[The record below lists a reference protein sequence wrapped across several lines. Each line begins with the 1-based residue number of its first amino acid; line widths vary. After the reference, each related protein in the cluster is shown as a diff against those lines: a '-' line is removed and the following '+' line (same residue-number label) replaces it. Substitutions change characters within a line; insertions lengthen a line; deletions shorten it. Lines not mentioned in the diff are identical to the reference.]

1 MEVIFMPL
9 NKNLQKVLVI
19 GSGPIIIGQAA
30 EFDYAG
36 TQACRAIK
44 EEGIAVILLNSN
56 PATIMTDVDIADAV
70 YMEPITLESVVKI
83 LEKEQPDGI
92 IANLGGQIGLN
103 MALALDKA
111 GILKEKGVPVL
122 GMPLEA
128 IYRAEDRELFKDTM
142 QEIDEPIPESA
153 IVHSIREALE
163 FADQIGYPL
172 IVRPAY
178 TLGGTGGG
186 SCGNEEELIN
196 TVNRGLKS
204 SPIQQVLIERSV
216 AGYKEIEFEVM
227 RDANDNCI
235 TICSME
241 NLDPVGIHTG
251 DSIVAAPAQTL
262 TDEEYQMLRSASIKI
277 IRALKIAG
285 GCNIQ
290 FALDPFS
297 KKYYVIEVNP
307 RVSRSSALASKA
319 TGYPIARVTTKI
331 ALGYNLDEIPN
342 KVTGTTTACFE
353 PAIDYVVLKVPRWP
367 FDKFVF
373 GDRKLGTQMKATG
386 EVMAI
391 DRSFEAAFLKSIRSL
406 EIGLYGLLLPELQ
419 DLSDEAL
426 RERMFYA
433 DDERIFIIAEAF
445 IRGFTIDAVWEITR
459 IDKYFLKKLKNI
471 IDFALE
477 LKNKTL
483 DAENLTAAKKMGF
496 SDSEIANL
504 KGIREEDVRR
514 MRREKGIV
522 PTYKQ
527 VDTCAAEF
535 DARTPYFYS
544 CYEQE
549 NEADHDPAVRKVLVV
564 GSGPIRIGQGVEFD
578 YCSVH
583 AVWAL
588 REAGI
593 KAIIVNNNPETVSTD
608 FDTSDRLYFEP
619 LVFEDVMNILEE
631 EEPEGVIVQFGGQT
645 AINLAGPL
653 YRAGVKILG
662 SSNDSID
669 RAEDRERFDAMVEE
683 LGIPRPPGRSVY
695 SVEEAV
701 QGAATIGYPVLV
713 RPSYVLGGRAME
725 IVDNIEELKQYME
738 TAARVNKD
746 HPVLVDKYLM
756 GKEIEVDAVCDG
768 QEVLIPGIM
777 QHIERAGVHSGDST
791 AVFPAHDICPEIR
804 DKVVDYTTRLALELE
819 VRGLINIQFV
829 EHENELYV
837 LEVNPRSS
845 RTIPFVSK
853 VTGIPMVKLATEIML
868 GKTLKDLGYHGGLYP
883 DQGFYAVKV
892 PVFSFSKL
900 QQVDINL
907 GPEMKSTGEVMGID
921 YSLQSAIYKGLLA
934 AGVEIPEAG
943 SIVATIADKD
953 KDEAIPLLA
962 ELAEM
967 GFNIIATEGTARALS
982 QKGVKVQTVKKIKE
996 GSPNIVDL
1004 IREGKVDFVVNTLTH
1019 GRKPYSDGFQIRRAA
1034 VELNVPCLTSLD
1046 TLKVVKEVI
1055 KNGGPTGIKNEA
1067 IRSLQEY
1074 LAGAK

>member
-1 MEVIFMPL
+1 MPL

-804 DKVVDYTTRLALELE
+804 DKVVDYTTRLALELQ

-953 KDEAIPLLA
+953 KEEAIPLLA
-962 ELAEM
+962 ELADM

>member
-953 KDEAIPLLA
+953 KEEAIPLLA